1 MPVYPFPY
9 GRSVQNVSIDL
20 PHVDVYAAH
29 PTYPPVTDATGEIQ
43 RCIAES
49 VDGSTFEQFRG
60 IQTAAIAINDKTRP
74 TPLKTIIPVIVGQL
88 REIGVRQENIT
99 LLIAVGTHT
108 PATQGEIELLKADL
122 GLSVQIYSHDCD
134 LTEQLVFLGET
145 SRKTPIAMNRRFM
158 EADMR
163 IVTGNIEPHHFMGYS
178 GGVKTASIGLAGR
191 DTIRAN
197 HAMLGL
203 SGTEIGVLDENP
215 MRQDIEEIGKA
226 AGIDLALNTILTD
239 DLQIIRAFFGR
250 PENVIQSGV
259 ALSQAMCAVDIPCG
273 YDLVIASAGGYPKDI
288 NLYQAQKAISHA
300 ARFAKPGGIILLA
313 AACSEG
319 PGSAK
324 FEQFMQDIDSP
335 QQVFQKFNQTG
346 FEIGFHKAFQIAKQ
360 VSEYRII
367 LVSEMTETLTR
378 HLMLEPADSLQ
389 TGFEQIFPALPKD
402 VKIALLPYAT
412 HLIARVSPYGC

>member
-108 PATQGEIELLKADL
+108 PATQDEIDLLKADL
-122 GLSVQIYSHDCD
+122 GLSVHSHDCD
-134 LTEQLVFLGET
+134 LTEQLIYLGET
-145 SRKTPIAMNRRFM
+145 SRKTPISMNRRFM
-158 EADMR
+158 EADLR

-191 DTIRAN
+191 ATIRAN
-197 HAMLGL
+197 HAMLGMP
-203 SGTEIGVLDENP
+203 GTEIGVLAENP

-300 ARFAKPGGIILLA
+300 TRFARPGGIILLA

-367 LVSEMTETLTR
+367 LVSEMTDALTR

-389 TGFEQIFPALPKD
+389 KGFEQIFPVLPKD
-402 VKIALLPYAT
+402 AKIALLPYAT
-412 HLIARVSPYGC
+412 HLIARISPYGC